1 MAVGSIMTEG
11 EGIFRDRILKSVKI
25 AGVTNTVFKTE
36 LPLRVLNEND
46 RVIGKIPKNKL
57 ISVLC
62 RLEY

>member
-25 AGVTNTVFKTE
+25 AGATNTVFKTE

-46 RVIGKIPKNKL
+46 RVIGKIPK
-57 ISVLC
+57 IS
-62 RLEY
+62 